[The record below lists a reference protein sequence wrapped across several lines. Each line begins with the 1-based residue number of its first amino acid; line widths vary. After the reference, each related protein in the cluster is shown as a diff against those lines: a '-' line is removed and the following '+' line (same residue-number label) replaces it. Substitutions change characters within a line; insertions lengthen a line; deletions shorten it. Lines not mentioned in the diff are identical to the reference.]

1 MPGVWGLVC
10 LHDVYIYIRIIY
22 IYIYIMNTYIYMY
35 IACVPFPASRH
46 RRHCSLYDVSYIFFG
61 GTCGGGGNGG
71 GGIVFVV
78 SLWYLF

>member
-1 MPGVWGLVC
+1 MMYM
-10 LHDVYIYIRIIY
+10 YIYIRI
-22 IYIYIMNTYIYMY
+22 MY

-71 GGIVFVV
+71 NGGGGIVFVV